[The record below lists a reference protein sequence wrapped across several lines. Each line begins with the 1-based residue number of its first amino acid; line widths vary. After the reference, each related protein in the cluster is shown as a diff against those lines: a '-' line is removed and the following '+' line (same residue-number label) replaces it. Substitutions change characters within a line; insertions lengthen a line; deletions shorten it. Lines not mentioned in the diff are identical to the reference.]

1 MRRKIPSTTALVSFE
16 AAARHESFTKAAH
29 ELSITQGA
37 ICRQI
42 ASLEEFLSVELFR
55 RSRRGVKLT
64 EAGLSYS
71 RRVATQLDAV
81 ERDTSRG
88 LSRAEL
94 IQWYLESH
102 EHEIDTVQQLHEE
115 QDLIGRVIS
124 KMIRDGYLVLLP
136 VDEADRDAPDERR
149 VLMVHP
155 QVDVDS
161 LQ

>member
-1 MRRKIPSTTALVSFE
+1 MELV
-16 AAARHESFTKAAH
+16 H
-29 ELSITQGA
+29 
-37 ICRQI
+37 
-42 ASLEEFLSVELFR
+42 
-55 RSRRGVKLT
+55 
-64 EAGLSYS
+64 
-71 RRVATQLDAV
+71 QLVLKVNAV